1 VLTTLTMT
9 PLRWM
14 GSATT
19 FALIT
24 ALQLLSPSLCLATEP
39 AEAQIETLPTEI
51 MVERTLPAVVQV
63 RVQTRDGM
71 GFGSGFIVKSSGVVV
86 TNLHVVRDASAVAIK
101 LASNEVFDEVR
112 VVGFDEKRDLVLLKF
127 AGFNLPTIPLGNS
140 DEVKPGEGVVAIGH
154 PSGFENTVTQGIV
167 SSIRVL
173 NSGVKV
179 IQTDVAASPG
189 NSGGPLLNKRG
200 QVVGVVS
207 FWRGALEKRLIFAYP
222 INYVQGLLALE
233 SQMTLAELSSRLA
246 GKPDLFAST
255 SEGGLG
261 GRWKSLRTGT
271 LKTLRVEGEFIYGDQ
286 SNPDGSSLTYEL
298 RKQADGTYAGHV
310 RQFSSCWY
318 VNRKFVPW
326 QGFVG
331 TRVEKSF
338 VLEHH
343 IAFTKVGPSRI
354 EGKLGVPEMS
364 PEAGALREWCESG
377 GKSVTPVW
385 REFTWVRAE

>member
-1 VLTTLTMT
+1 MTALTTT

-14 GSATT
+14 GSATS

-24 ALQLLSPSLCLATEP
+24 ALQLLSPSLSLGTEP
-39 AEAQIETLPTEI
+39 AEAQIEALPTEI
-51 MVERTLPAVVQV
+51 VVERTLPAVVQV
-63 RVQTRDGM
+63 RAQTRDGTRS
-71 GFGSGFIVKSSGVVV
+71 GSGFIVKSSGVVV
-86 TNLHVVRDASAVAIK
+86 TNLHVVRDASTVAIK

-173 NSGVKV
+173 NPGVKV
-179 IQTDVAASPG
+179 IQTGVAASPG

-207 FWRGALEKRLIFAYP
+207 FRASEKSLVFAYA
-222 INYVQGLLALE
+222 INYVQGLLTLE
-233 SQMTLAELSSRLA
+233 SQMTLAELSSSLA
-246 GKPDLFAST
+246 GKIDLFGST

-261 GRWKSLRTGT
+261 GRWKSLQTGT
-271 LKTLRVEGEFIYGDQ
+271 LKALRVKGEFIYGDQ
-286 SNPDGSSLTYEL
+286 SNPDGSSHTYEL
-298 RKQADGTYAGHV
+298 KKQANGTYAGHG
-310 RQFSSCWY
+310 RQLGSCWY
-318 VNRKFVPW
+318 VNREFVPW

-331 TRVEKSF
+331 TRVEKSGVF
-338 VLEHH
+338 EVE
-343 IAFTKVGPSRI
+343 IVFTKVGPSRI
-354 EGKLGVPEMS
+354 EGKVSVRPTPPEVGKK
-364 PEAGALREWCESG
+364 AFREWCDSG

-385 REFTWVRAE
+385 QEFT